1 GVGRGLGAG
10 WRRRSQHEGRRRDRT
25 CAQPFHRNPRAR
37 LAQRTLSRIFRALH
51 SPPIRELR
59 SAASVKES
67 KAPPPPPPTTF
78 GTGTGAGGGAP
89 LETTR
94 LTAKPLATLVPA
106 AGLSLITLPGATVVL
121 DCIVTV
127 PRVRP
132 ALVMALVAAACI
144 WPTTFGTSTVGGG
157 GDPICTSACVWPS
170 TTREWMTLTGTP
182 RGLW

>member
-1 GVGRGLGAG
+1 
-10 WRRRSQHEGRRRDRT
+10 T
-25 CAQPFHRNPRAR
+25 CAQQFHRNPRAR

-94 LTAKPLATLVPA
+94 STAEPLATLVPA
-106 AGLSLITLPGATVVL
+106 VRISLTTLPAAPVRL

-127 PRVRP
+127 TTARP
-132 ALVMALVAAACI
+132 TPVMAPAAAACAT
-144 WPTTFGTSTVGGG
+144 PTTVTTARWAA
-157 GDPICTSACVWPS
+157 PLE
-170 TTREWMTLTGTP
+170 TTRLTAEPLATLVP
-182 RGLW
+182 AVGL